1 VSADFLC
8 FFPDIFF
15 MPVSGAGAG
24 AAICVVSGVAGVDA
38 AGVLGDAGGVV
49 LGLIA
54 PALVSVVAGG

>member
-1 VSADFLC
+1 MSADFLC

-15 MPVSGAGAG
+15 MLVSGAG

-54 PALVSVVAGG
+54 PALVSVVVAG

>member
-1 VSADFLC
+1 
-8 FFPDIFF
+8 

>member
-1 VSADFLC
+1 LC

-15 MPVSGAGAG
+15 IPLSGAG

-49 LGLIA
+49 LGVIA
-54 PALVSVVAGG
+54 PALVSVVVAG

>member
-1 VSADFLC
+1 VSEPAFLC

-15 MPVSGAGAG
+15 IPLSGAG

-49 LGLIA
+49 LGVIA
-54 PALVSVVAGG
+54 PALVSVVVAG